1 MACFVGNG
9 EYYDTKVLNNICLC
23 YEYHCMYQPKEKFN
37 SRVRSI
43 AQCPWKTIPSLNT
56 QMINVSRKGLKAR
69 PSQPFI
75 KVLKD

>member
-1 MACFVGNG
+1 MACFVGNW

-23 YEYHCMYQPKEKFN
+23 YEYHCMYQPKEKLN

-56 QMINVSRKGLKAR
+56 
-69 PSQPFI
+69 
-75 KVLKD
+75 